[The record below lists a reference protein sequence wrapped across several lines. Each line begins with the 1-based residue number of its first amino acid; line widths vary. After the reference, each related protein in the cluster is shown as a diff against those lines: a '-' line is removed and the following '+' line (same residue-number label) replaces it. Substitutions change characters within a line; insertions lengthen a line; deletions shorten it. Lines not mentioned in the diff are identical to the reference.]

1 MHPRQGAPAHRGR
14 AGCRQD
20 HALPC
25 ARAPSRARLQAYT
38 VHLRP
43 AARGCHRRLDLR
55 PRVVVVPLPPGP
67 HLRADHPRRRDQPRE
82 PEGAKRAARG
92 DGGAPGHRRR
102 RDAPASRAVLRDR
115 DAEPDAPGR
124 DLSAARISPR
134 PFPHAHP
141 SRLPGRQGR
150 ARAAQGR
157 RAARPHPAA
166 RAGDEHG
173 AADGAAKGGA
183 DHAGLRC
190 VARLCAAA
198 HQPHAPFATLH
209 AGTLAARGCGDPA
222 RRAGVGDDGRPAPG
236 VARGRA
242 GDPALGRG
250 PSPARQRRGRER
262 RLRRGRCDPVCAGD
276 FAHFNVSVETPS
288 QTRFAI
294 AIRRRGEEAIYA
306 DVVPGETSGISIP
319 VATRRR
325 GVLRSGRLEVF
336 TRYPVGFFHA
346 WSYIDFGLTAV
357 VYPKPDPFAGSPPA
371 QSRSMSEE
379 GIPVPGEEEF
389 NMLRAYRAGDP
400 PRQIAWKALARERGL
415 LTKEFSAMASSEL
428 WIDWEEARAADL
440 ESRLSV
446 LAHWVLQAESFGQSY
461 GLRIPGTVV
470 PPNRGDL
477 HRARCLE
484 ALALF
489 DNPAASDQ
497 P

>member
-1 MHPRQGAPAHRGR
+1 MFANLRQSISDWIFRASFPEAPPVTLVQRRIFILPSQQGYLFAFVLLLLLVGSINYNLSLGYLLTFLLMSMGAVAMLHTWRNL
-14 AGCRQD
+14 A
-20 HALPC
+20 
-25 ARAPSRARLQAYT
+25 
-38 VHLRP
+38 HLR
-43 AARGCHRRLDLR
+43 LR
-55 PRVVVVPLPPGP
+55 P
-67 HLRADHPRRRDQPRE
+67 
-82 PEGAKRAARG
+82 
-92 DGGAPGHRRR
+92 
-102 RDAPASRAVLRDR
+102 
-115 DAEPDAPGR
+115 
-124 DLSAARISPR
+124 
-134 PFPHAHP
+134 
-141 SRLPGRQGR
+141 
-150 ARAAQGR
+150 
-157 RAARPHPAA
+157 
-166 RAGDEHG
+166 
-173 AADGAAKGGA
+173 
-183 DHAGLRC
+183 
-190 VARLCAAA
+190 
-198 HQPHAPFATLH
+198 
-209 AGTLAARGCGDPA
+209 
-222 RRAGVGDDGRPAPG
+222 
-236 VARGRA
+236 
-242 GDPALGRG
+242 
-250 PSPARQRRGRER
+250 
-262 RLRRGRCDPVCAGD
+262 GRCDPVFAGT
-276 FAHFNVSVETPS
+276 FAHFRLSVETPS